1 MNLSKLTKQL
11 KRDLKASPA
20 KAAALVVLF
29 VVAVVFW
36 GPLVFK
42 KEEPMKRKGATV
54 AAAAETS
61 TLAPSAG
68 SAEQPWPTWR
78 ELAQRL
84 EQDERMTISDPAPP
98 PAPDAASLN
107 PFDVETVAD
116 RDAAEVDR
124 LLDEAVDLGLLD
136 EHEEQEAPLGGE
148 ASLADCPLM
157 LSSTLVGPK
166 PKAVING
173 VPHALGR
180 RIGTWNGKP
189 LKLERIAPRSA
200 VVAWNGQVRELRIP
214 APGET
219 SATSDEGERGADPP
233 LR

>member
-20 KAAALVVLF
+20 KAAALVVLV

-42 KEEPMKRKGATV
+42 KEEPMKRKTASV
-54 AAAAETS
+54 AASAEAPQP
-61 TLAPSAG
+61 APSTG
-68 SAEQPWPTWR
+68 SAETQPPTWR

-84 EQDERMTISDPAPP
+84 EQDDRMTVPDAAARSS
-98 PAPDAASLN
+98 DAASLN

-116 RDAAEVDR
+116 RGAAEVDR
-124 LLDEAVDLGLLD
+124 LLDEAVDLGML
-136 EHEEQEAPLGGE
+136 EEPEKNETPAAVE
-148 ASLADCPLM
+148 ASLADCPLT

-173 VPHALGR
+173 VPHGLGR

-200 VVAWNGQVRELRIP
+200 VVAWNGQVRELRVP

-219 SATSDEGERGADPP
+219 PATSDEGERGADPP
-233 LR
+233 IR